1 MKTTLLL
8 CSLILFFSL
17 NAFAVE
23 TGRGQIYAS
32 NATSTSSA
40 TSIRISDFFKKTS
53 FTFQI
58 DSTLPVVLISGES
71 IPFHTF
77 TFKYNTTFN
86 YQYED
91 TNLLSIAV
99 DFSDY
104 NGEYTLYGAID
115 VVDTTN
121 QICRMN
127 GMNFKVINPNTFN
140 VIRSKLI
147 TSSFQSKSDLV
158 RISYVPDSLSGDNI
172 IRNFGITQGG
182 YEDFKRTGIIRNLK
196 FNEFYLG
203 DPKDT
208 NFRETFIIHFSTKIY
223 DKNYNVIT
231 KSEVQPGA
239 LVEVY
244 SYYDSIY
251 STNRVYE
258 LHVLELPSNDDV
270 TIIGNGM
277 SYNSNLFSNELGEF
291 SISPSAQISNYH
303 GDKITLSSLL
313 DRSAANYSFCVTK
326 KKDVNE
332 IQSIKELPNLQLES
346 TFEGNI
352 SIRDT
357 VDATRY
363 AFGFGGLFQY
373 LEINKYKT
381 FLNGIAFDDLDKKF
395 ARFTVRKGS
404 RSNRYDSMKNDVLA
418 IEKSSSTENIII
430 GLVTEIKNSQITIN
444 DITILLDSN
453 SIFLNIDGESSSIN
467 DLKVGNYV
475 VMDVQYAK
483 NITAKTIYKFNP
495 LEVIGRISN
504 IQNEQI
510 TVGGF
515 TFSTGDFTFYRG
527 QGNQVTELDKI
538 LPNSVV
544 KVVTLHGAAEAIE
557 KFTGKTFPSNSATIA
572 RIVYVLQGPDP
583 VSVNET
589 VVTPTL
595 YPNPSSTTVSITA
608 PENIVSDVTV
618 STMLGERV
626 FSKSNV
632 TGTIQFS
639 TATLP
644 NGQYIVKITNNNGTS
659 NQILQV
665 IR

>member
-8 CSLILFFSL
+8 CSLILFCSL
-17 NAFAVE
+17 NVFAVE
-23 TGRGQIYAS
+23 NGRGQIYAS

-40 TSIRISDFFKKTS
+40 TSIRITDFFKKTS

-58 DSTLPVVLISGES
+58 DSTFPVILISGES
-71 IPFHTF
+71 IPFHKF

-86 YQYED
+86 YQFED

-115 VVDTTN
+115 LVDTTN
-121 QICRMN
+121 LVCRMN
-127 GMNFKVINPNTFN
+127 GKNFKVLNPNTFN
-140 VIRSKLI
+140 TIRSKLI
-147 TSSFQSKSDLV
+147 TSSLQSKSDLV
-158 RISYVPDSLSGDNI
+158 RISYVLDSITGEYILWH
-172 IRNFGITQGG
+172 FGVAQGG
-182 YEDFKRTGIIRNLK
+182 YEDFKRTGIVRNLK

-203 DPKDT
+203 DPIDT
-208 NFRETFIIHFSTKIY
+208 NFKETFIIHYSTKIY
-223 DKNYNVIT
+223 DKNFNELSKSVI
-231 KSEVQPGA
+231 QPGT
-239 LVEVY
+239 LVDVY

-277 SYNSNLFSNELGEF
+277 SYNSNLFSNQLGEF
-291 SISPSAQISNYH
+291 SISPSVQISNFH
-303 GDKITLSSLL
+303 GDKITLSSLI
-313 DRSAANYSFCVTK
+313 DRSAANYSFRVK
-326 KKDVNE
+326 KNNDVNE

-363 AFGFGGLFQY
+363 AYGFGGLFQY

-404 RSNRYDSMKNDVLA
+404 KSNHYISMQNEVLA

-453 SIFLNIDGESSSIN
+453 SIFLNIVGESSSIN

-544 KVVTLHGAAEAIE
+544 KIVSLHGSSEAIS
-557 KFTGKTFPSNSATIA
+557 KFAGKTFPSNSATIA
-572 RIVYVLQGPDP
+572 RIVYVLHGPDP
-583 VSVNET
+583 VSTNDP
-589 VVTPTL
+589 VVIPTI
-595 YPNPSSTTVSITA
+595 YPNPSSTSVSIVS
-608 PENIVSDVTV
+608 PENIVSDVTI

-626 FSKSNV
+626 FAKSNV
-632 TGTIQFS
+632 TGTTQFS
-639 TATLP
+639 TASLP
-644 NGQYIVKITNNNGTS
+644 IGQYIIKITNNKSTT